1 MISSMKD
8 DRLLSQ
14 KEVLEYLGISS
25 ETLLKLRKE
34 GLPYLKLR
42 KRVLFRK
49 SDIDAFLESRK
60 IVETPEKRRK

>member
-1 MISSMKD
+1 MNS

-49 SDIDAFLESRK
+49 SDIESFLESRK
-60 IVETPEKRRK
+60 IVETLKKSGK